1 MASPPAQDARD
12 APSRENEMRVYV
24 WRLAAAYRPIV
35 RPGRP
40 LPSLTVLVGPDGA
53 PVHHAC
59 AQVLV
64 RGPAVLADPLQIA
77 VEERITWGPGGGRR
91 GGGGGRARET
101 WGKETPGTW
110 PAMRGNKSY
119 GEGSA
124 RHASEYE

>member
-91 GGGGGRARET
+91 GGAGGKKHLGPGRPCVGIRVTGRVSEARI
-101 WGKETPGTW
+101 
-110 PAMRGNKSY
+110 RI
-119 GEGSA
+119 
-124 RHASEYE
+124 